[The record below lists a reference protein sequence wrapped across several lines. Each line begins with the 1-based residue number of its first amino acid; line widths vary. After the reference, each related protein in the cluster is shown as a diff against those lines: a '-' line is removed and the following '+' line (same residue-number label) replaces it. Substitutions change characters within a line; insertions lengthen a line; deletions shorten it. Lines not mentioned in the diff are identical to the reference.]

1 MSYEQGHV
9 KRDPAT
15 GAVAIRTIFPEDAG
29 ITSQA
34 WLLATANRG
43 AVFLRT
49 SDLEAWDDLYVPDP
63 DDLPDPYASPTPGTP
78 VVEE

>member
-1 MSYEQGHV
+1 M

-15 GAVAIRTIFPEDAG
+15 GAVAIRTIFPEEGA
-29 ITSQA
+29 IASQA

-49 SDLEAWDDLYVPDP
+49 SDLEAWDDLYVPDV
-63 DDLPDPYASPTPGTP
+63 DEVADPYAEPTPGTP
-78 VVEE
+78 AE